1 LFNAA
6 DEDVGTGGPDL
17 IRGIYPTA
25 KTASAAGILDMT
37 DEGIRAV
44 YDAMMT
50 NRTRGR

>member
-25 KTASAAGILDMT
+25 KTASASGIVDVT
-37 DEGIRAV
+37 DDRIKAV
-44 YDAMMT
+44 YESMMAD
-50 NRTRGR
+50 RSRGK